1 MNSKALELALKKQR
15 VKIASLRLREE
26 FLVHLEDISPAC
38 HTADQF
44 YKGAVWL
51 RQHPQILIGAAI
63 ALIVA
68 KPKRVLTWSRRIVSS
83 RKLFIKFGRNAVF
96 SSILAKFLF

>member
-83 RKLFIKFGRNAVF
+83 NRVM
-96 SSILAKFLF
+96 LAMTRSPACWLLT